1 LAALSGLAV
10 QMLAILG
17 SFAFVGLKLDEYYS
31 EEGHN
36 YFTLALSLVGVIC
49 SVVHVIKQVT
59 QSSKQQ

>member
-1 LAALSGLAV
+1 
-10 QMLAILG
+10 MLAILG